1 MAKKKNKKN
10 DVSVAEAVKASRKK
24 ANIAVIIIAA
34 VTALILITI
43 AVMCGVRV
51 DPLDGVKTPD
61 LNKSDEYYELYD
73 LDSNAPLTTTKATQ
87 SKIRTALGTMD
98 FSVMN
103 AVLQWNWDYS
113 YNFVRNKDDKK
124 ITMSASEIIDKKS
137 SADAY
142 MVEYVY
148 KNATVNGEL
157 KKSLAQKLT
166 VDGETI
172 YFDRVKVLIGNT
184 ENSVGEIYLYPY
196 VYEFA
201 TNRVAEDGLQFEKYS
216 ITPVKVRANTTEAY
230 KALGN
235 IIAELDNN

>member
-1 MAKKKNKKN
+1 MAKKNKKN
-10 DVSVAEAVKASRKK
+10 DVSVADAVKASRKK

-34 VTALILITI
+34 VTALILIAI

-51 DPLDGVKTPD
+51 DPLDGVKSPD
-61 LNKSDEYYELYD
+61 LNKSEYYELYD
-73 LDSNAPLTTTKATQ
+73 LDGTTPLTTTKATQ

-113 YNFVRNKDDKK
+113 YNFVRNKDGKK
-124 ITMSASEIIDKKS
+124 ISMSASEILDQRA
-137 SADAY
+137 SADEY

-148 KNATVNGEL
+148 TNAVVNGEL
-157 KKSLAQKLT
+157 NKKLAQKLT

-172 YFDRVKVLIGNT
+172 YFDRIKVLIGNT
-184 ENSVGEIYLYPY
+184 ENSVGEIHMYPY

-201 TNRVAEDGLQFEKYS
+201 NNRVADDGLQFEKYS
-216 ITPVKVRANTTEAY
+216 ITPVKVRANTTEAF

-235 IIAELDNN
+235 IVTEINNG